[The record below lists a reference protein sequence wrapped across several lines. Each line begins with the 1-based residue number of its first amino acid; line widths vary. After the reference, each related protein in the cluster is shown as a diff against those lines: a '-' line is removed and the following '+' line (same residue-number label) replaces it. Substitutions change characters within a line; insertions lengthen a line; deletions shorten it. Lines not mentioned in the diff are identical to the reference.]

1 MAPIKTTSNNHSSR
15 NPSTDSLIRQASVLA
30 TCYLV
35 DSSRSGSVSGLHYCT
50 TKATGAGW
58 YA

>member
-1 MAPIKTTSNNHSSR
+1 MAPIKKTNNNHSSN
-15 NPSTDSLIRQASVLA
+15 NPSTDSLVRQASVLA
-30 TCYLV
+30 TCYVV
-35 DSSRSGSVSGLHYCT
+35 DSSRPSSVLGLHYCT